1 MKISTKTRYG
11 LRAMIDL
18 AVNSA
23 NPPVSLSEIA
33 KRQGISE
40 NYLEQIFSAL
50 RKAKLVK
57 SVKGASG
64 GYVLVSAPQDIRVI
78 DIISELEG
86 ELSIIGDGAETV
98 LGDNPI
104 RSFLKEYFWDVLA
117 GRLNSVLSGITLND
131 LADEY
136 RNMCSP
142 HMYYI

>member
-11 LRAMIDL
+11 LRAMLDL

-23 NPPVSLSEIA
+23 HPPVSLSEIA
-33 KRQGISE
+33 KRQDISE

-64 GYVLVSAPQDIRVI
+64 GYVLVPDPQDIRVI

-86 ELSIIGDGAETV
+86 ELAIIGDSAE
-98 LGDNPI
+98 DSSNPI
-104 RSFLKEYFWDVLA
+104 RQCLKEYLWDVFED
-117 GRLNSVLSGITLND
+117 RLYTVLSGITLKD

-136 RNMCSP
+136 RHMCSP
-142 HMYYI
+142 HMFYI